1 MGKVRIIFII
11 IINRMTTPPN
21 NGMEQFIQT
30 FINYALIK
38 LTSYYV
44 GLLFK
49 QDPSF
54 LLFLF
59 LIILKGIV

>member
-1 MGKVRIIFII
+1 
-11 IINRMTTPPN
+11 MTTPPN